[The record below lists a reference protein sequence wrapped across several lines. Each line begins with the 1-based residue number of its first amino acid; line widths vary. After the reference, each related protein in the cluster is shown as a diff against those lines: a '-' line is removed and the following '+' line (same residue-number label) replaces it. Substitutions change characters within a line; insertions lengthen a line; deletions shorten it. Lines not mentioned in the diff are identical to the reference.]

1 MDKEAAHNRLL
12 QAIEYLK
19 DNGKARSHE
28 EISDLSGISRSNVT
42 SAINGNARY
51 VTEGN
56 LRRFVRAY
64 SDYINEEWL
73 LTGEGKMEKVDKR
86 RLRPHIPAEIVT
98 VAAGFVG
105 TSIGAVSED
114 DCDMLPVIPYLP
126 DYDFVI
132 TVNGDSMEP
141 VLLNNDK
148 IACAWIEPSEDI
160 KDNKV
165 YVVDSQEG
173 PVVKM
178 IKPQGEDIICH
189 SLNPRYED
197 YPISK
202 NDVLKIAQVVG
213 LVREL

>member
-1 MDKEAAHNRLL
+1 MNKEAAHNRLL

-56 LRRFVRAY
+56 LRRFARAY
-64 SDYINEEWL
+64 SDYINEDWL

-86 RLRPHIPAEIVT
+86 RLRPHIPAEIAT

-105 TSIGAVSED
+105 TSIGSVAEED
-114 DCDMLPVIPYLP
+114 CAMLPVIPYLP
-126 DYDFVI
+126 QYDFVI
-132 TVNGDSMEP
+132 SVKGDSMEP
-141 VLLNNDK
+141 VLLDNDK
-148 IACAWIEPSEDI
+148 IACKWIEKTEAI
-160 KDNKV
+160 KPDKI
-165 YVVDSQEG
+165 YVVDSNEG
-173 PVVKM
+173 AVVKK
-178 IKPQGEDIICH
+178 IHPKDDDILCH

-197 YPISK
+197 HAINE
-202 NDVLKIAQVVG
+202 NDVLRLARVVG
-213 LVREL
+213 VVREL